1 MAALVQACKEK
12 NAEANQAE
20 EGINRYRR
28 DWDADAM
35 AGSPD
40 TAADT
45 LNSATSTR
53 PIARAQEQEE
63 DANRIGFAASLT
75 VTITN

>member
-28 DWDADAM
+28 DWDAGAM

-45 LNSATSTR
+45 LNSAASTR
-53 PIARAQEQEE
+53 PIARAQEEE
-63 DANRIGFAASLT
+63 ANWIFCAASLT
-75 VTITN
+75 VTITT